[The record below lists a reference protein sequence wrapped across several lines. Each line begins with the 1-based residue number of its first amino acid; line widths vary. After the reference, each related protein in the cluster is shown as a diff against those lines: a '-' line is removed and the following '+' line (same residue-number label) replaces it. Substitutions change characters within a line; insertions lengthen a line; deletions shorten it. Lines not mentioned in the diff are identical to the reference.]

1 METNKDAKRLAE
13 AIFLQSESMHCT
25 TADTYCGL
33 YNPGAEPD
41 QCNVCK
47 TDNTE

>member
-13 AIFLQSESMHCT
+13 AISLQSESRHCT
-25 TADTYCGL
+25 TADTHCAL

-47 TDNTE
+47 SGNME